1 MNSRSLRLDM
11 YEWLIKPFCHA
22 IAAAFC
28 SVLSLGLLSSPA
40 AMAEVQEI
48 KPQIIKEVSGRIWA
62 QHRYPYTGYETGR
75 FHFEGSFQLPEGHGE
90 AGSKLLGLVE
100 NGSFD
105 VVPATQKGNDLEDV
119 PDYVKDKPTC
129 ASSPIKYWN
138 GLSEMSVAQFERL
151 KSKQSLKNLT
161 PYLPGSPRPI
171 DYETQLRGD
180 LQIIA
185 AAVSNFEFY
194 DLEDGFRVFYA
205 EEYAPIA
212 SQSASLH
219 RLEGSFAVYNMP
231 SCRFIGTLDYH
242 NHCLVRRGNPIYQ
255 RDPLSM
261 AGIINLE
268 GRPFA
273 ITVSHARCDTG
284 KAPSSRTL
292 FLWDITAQSPVPL
305 IYGFTEVEAQ

>member
-1 MNSRSLRLDM
+1 MNSRSFGVLA
-11 YEWLIKPFCHA
+11 A
-22 IAAAFC
+22 IFGFA
-28 SVLSLGLLSSPA
+28 LSLGFISSPCA
-40 AMAEVQEI
+40 AADTQGT
-48 KPQIIKEVSGRIWA
+48 KSQIIKEVSGRNWVR
-62 QHRYPYTGYETGR
+62 HRYPYTGYETGR
-75 FHFEGSFQLPEGHGE
+75 FHFEGSFHLPEGHGE

-105 VVPATQKGNDLEDV
+105 VVPATQKGDDLEDL
-119 PDYVKDKPTC
+119 PDYVKDKPAC

-138 GLSEMSVAQFERL
+138 GLSEMSVAQIERF

-161 PYLPGSPRPI
+161 PYLPGSSRPI
-171 DYETQLRGD
+171 DYETQLGGD
-180 LQIIA
+180 LQALA
-185 AAVSNFEFY
+185 AAASNFEFY
-194 DLEDGFRVFYA
+194 DLDGGFRVFHA
-205 EEYAPIA
+205 EDYVPIA

-242 NHCLVRRGNPIYQ
+242 NHCFVRRGNPIYQ
-255 RDPLSM
+255 RDPLSV